1 MKFLREVV
9 EVSNEND
16 SVDAKKNIAKILT
29 EIKRYQSKTRS
40 FIDANYVDFL
50 PNLSTNE
57 LYLEDG
63 EKLVREVNG
72 CLTKWTL
79 STNIYSPCTG

>member
-63 EKLVREVNG
+63 EKLVREVIG
-72 CLTKWTL
+72 CLTK
-79 STNIYSPCTG
+79 

>member
-57 LYLEDG
+57 LYSEDG
-63 EKLVREVNG
+63 EKLVREVIG
-72 CLTKWTL
+72 CLTK
-79 STNIYSPCTG
+79 